1 MFAHLHTRSWFS
13 FLAGGSSPEA
23 LAQAASKQG
32 ISSAAITD
40 VGGVYGAVR
49 FQQACRDHGIK
60 SILGAE
66 VNVDGYTLVLL
77 ATSLDGYANLCQLLT
92 SAHLRRR
99 LDHIAT
105 FDELCE
111 HAGDLHCMTG
121 ARGSYLWHLVDKD
134 RMEAAQVW
142 VQQLHAVFGRRLSIE
157 LSHHL
162 YPGDTRRLHK
172 LTRLSN
178 ITYVPVVAT
187 GDVRYAVP
195 EDYARYDLVT
205 CVRLGI
211 TIFDAHEERPANAE
225 AFLRSEPDLYKLI
238 PFRHAFERANQ
249 IAEECNVDLLPGYI
263 TPPAASIPASM
274 TAQSYLTDLCDE
286 AFERRYAGKKSR
298 DKARA
303 QLTKELDVIRRLD
316 LEEFFLVVREITEES
331 RRRGIRCAGRG
342 SAANSIVAYLLGIT
356 GVDPLE
362 HNLLFERFLHAGRRG
377 TPDIDVDFDS
387 DRRDEI
393 IAWMDERFG
402 IEQTAMTATITTYRT
417 RSALRDTAKALGWP
431 MEQVNRMS
439 KAVSPHAG
447 KGLDVYRVK
456 LEQIVGPSPL
466 LGVLLERADALYG
479 SPRHLGLHSGGMV
492 LSRKPLYHF
501 TPVQES
507 ANGVKMVTFDKDD
520 IEALGLVKFDV
531 LGLRMLACLSE
542 AVELIHRHLPD
553 TIDIDELSLDDIP
566 TFNMI
571 RAGKTLGVFQ
581 IESQGQLHLL
591 GQHQPE
597 NFGDLINEIALFRPG
612 PLQGGMVH
620 PFVRRRRGLEEVE
633 YMHPHLEPV
642 LKDTYGVI
650 IYQEQVLEVAHQF
663 AGMSLIEADE
673 FRRLMS
679 KFRDPGQMESMRTRF
694 VTGAMEK
701 GVPEDVSNEVF
712 DKVSNFVGYGFCR
725 SHAAAFAKTVYQSAY
740 LKRHFAAP
748 FMAAFMQ
755 HRPGFYNLMTLE
767 EEARRFDVDI
777 LMPDINRSSFRYD
790 LEPKEDGTLAI
801 RKPLSSIQSVTIDT
815 AKMIVWERLRG
826 PFESVEDLYRRIPVG
841 IEAFRNIAR
850 SGAMDEIAGG
860 SRKALWEVGLMAR
873 RHGQPGANP
882 KPELFEEVLIR
893 EEDIPDL
900 DELTTTQRYSWDYE
914 THGAARTHPM
924 TLMRRSLN
932 ELEIR
937 PIETC
942 YQLGK
947 FTAVGSG
954 KAPTIVTTAG
964 LTALRQRPITA
975 KGVMFVTL
983 EDETGMIQT
992 IVLPNILEHLDHVL
1006 SQSALIVRGKLQ
1018 VMGNW
1023 RGLVV
1028 TQAWPLNGI
1037 FGGYAGHPSM
1047 GGGRDT
1053 FVTRPTDAVS
1063 HGTIPGG
1070 TDLPE
1075 ITVPGGKSAPI
1086 LIERNEKSSSPDN
1099 KIAGKSPQKSAGA
1112 SNPPPRF

>member
-1 MFAHLHTRSWFS
+1 MFTHLHTRSWFS

-23 LAQAASKQG
+23 LASAAARHGMKSL
-32 ISSAAITD
+32 AITD

-49 FQQACRDHGIK
+49 FQKACREHGIK

-66 VNVDGYTLVLL
+66 VNVDGHPIVLL
-77 ATSLDGYANLCQLLT
+77 ARNLDGYANLCKLLT
-92 SAHLRRR
+92 AAHLRRR

-105 FDELCE
+105 FEELCE
-111 HAGDLHCMTG
+111 HAEGLHCLTG
-121 ARGSYLWHLVDKD
+121 SRNSYLWHLVDNG

-142 VQQLHAVFGRRLSIE
+142 IQQLHAVFGRYLSVE
-157 LSHHL
+157 VSHHI
-162 YPGDTRRLHK
+162 YPGDTQRIHK
-172 LTRLSN
+172 LHRLAEV
-178 ITYVPVVAT
+178 TYVPLVAT
-187 GDVRYAVP
+187 GDVRYAVA

-205 CVRLGI
+205 CIRLGI

-225 AFLRSEPDLYKLI
+225 AFLRSEAGLRRLI
-238 PFRHAFERANQ
+238 PFSHAFDRAEQ
-249 IAEECNVDLLPGYI
+249 VAEECNVDLLPGYI

-274 TAQSYLTDLCDE
+274 TAQTWLHSLCDE
-286 AFERRYAGKKSR
+286 AFERRYGSR
-298 DKARA
+298 PTREKARA
-303 QLTKELDVIRRLD
+303 QLVKELDVIRRLD

-342 SAANSIVAYLLGIT
+342 SAANSIVAYLLGVT

-362 HNLLFERFLHAGRRG
+362 HNLLFERFLHAGRKG

-387 DRRDEI
+387 DRRNEI
-393 IAWMDERFG
+393 ISWMDERFG
-402 IEQTAMTATITTYRT
+402 IEQTAMTATITTYRI

-447 KGLDVYRVK
+447 KAVDAYRVK
-456 LEQIVGPSPL
+456 LEQVVGPSPL
-466 LGVLLERADALYG
+466 LGVLLERAEMLYG
-479 SPRHLGLHSGGMV
+479 SPRQLGLHSGGMV

-501 TPVQES
+501 TPVQVS

-520 IEALGLVKFDV
+520 VEALGLVKFDV
-531 LGLRMLACLSE
+531 LGLRMMACLSE
-542 AVELIHRHLPD
+542 AVELIERHMPD
-553 TIDIDELSLDDIP
+553 RIDIDELPLDDAQ

-597 NFGDLINEIALFRPG
+597 DFGDLINEIALFRPG

-620 PFVRRRRGLEEVE
+620 PFVRRRRGHEPVE
-633 YMHPHLEPV
+633 HMHPSLEPV
-642 LKDTYGVI
+642 LRDTYGVI
-650 IYQEQVLEVAHQF
+650 IYQEQVLEVAHRF
-663 AGMSLIEADE
+663 AGMSLVEADE

-679 KFRDPGQMESMRTRF
+679 KFRDPGEMESMRSKF
-694 VTGAMEK
+694 VEGAMRK
-701 GVPEDVSNEVF
+701 GVSHETANEVF

-740 LKRHFAAP
+740 LKKHYAAA

-767 EEARRFDVDI
+767 EEARRFGVEI
-777 LMPDINRSSFRYD
+777 LQPDINRSSFRYD
-790 LEPKEDGTLAI
+790 LEVVNGELAV
-801 RKPLSSIQSVTIDT
+801 RKPLSSIQSVTID
-815 AKMIVWERLRG
+815 AARLIVWERMQGLFG
-826 PFESVEDLYRRIPVG
+826 SVEDLYRRVPLDL
-841 IEAFRNIAR
+841 ESFRYIAR
-850 SGAMDEIAGG
+850 SGALDELAGG
-860 SRKALWEVGLMAR
+860 SRKALWEVGLMSR
-873 RHGQPGANP
+873 RHGQPGKNSSQM
-882 KPELFEEVLIR
+882 LFDEPLIS
-893 EEDIPDL
+893 EGDIPDL
-900 DELTTTQRYSWDYE
+900 DDLTTAERYSWDYE
-914 THGAARTHPM
+914 THGAARAHPM
-924 TLMRRSLN
+924 TLLRRSLN

-942 YQLGK
+942 YRLGK
-947 FTAVGSG
+947 FVPVGSG
-954 KAPTIVTTAG
+954 KAPAIVTVAG
-964 LTALRQRPITA
+964 VTALRQRPITA
-975 KGVMFVTL
+975 KGVLFVTL

-992 IVLPNILEHLDHVL
+992 IVLPNTLEHLDHIIN
-1006 SQSALIVRGKLQ
+1006 QPAMIVRGKLQ

-1037 FGGYAGHPSM
+1037 FGGYAGHASM

-1053 FVTRPTDAVS
+1053 FVTRVDEIGVHGGLAQEVPARDALVQGS
-1063 HGTIPGG
+1063 PVQGSQVQE
-1070 TDLPE
+1070 LS
-1075 ITVPGGKSAPI
+1075 GKRASGEDRSAEN
-1086 LIERNEKSSSPDN
+1086 LKGAATSSSP
-1099 KIAGKSPQKSAGA
+1099 STT
-1112 SNPPPRF
+1112 

>member
-1 MFAHLHTRSWFS
+1 MFTHLHTRSWFS

-23 LAQAASKQG
+23 IVQTAAFHGMKSL
-32 ISSAAITD
+32 AITD
-40 VGGVYGAVR
+40 IGGVYGAVR
-49 FQQACRDHGIK
+49 FQKACREHGIK

-77 ATSLDGYANLCQLLT
+77 ARTLDGYANLCKLLT
-92 SAHLRRR
+92 AAHFRQR
-99 LDHIAT
+99 LDHLAT

-111 HAGDLHCMTG
+111 HAEGLHCLTG
-121 ARGSYLWHLVDKD
+121 SRGSYLWHLVDRDK
-134 RMEAAQVW
+134 MEASQVW
-142 VQQLHAVFGRRLSIE
+142 VQQLHAIFGRRLSIE
-157 LSHHL
+157 VSHHV
-162 YPGDTRRLHK
+162 YPGDTRRIHK
-172 LTRLSN
+172 LNRLSEM
-178 ITYVPVVAT
+178 TYVPLVAT
-187 GDVRYAVP
+187 GDVRYAVA

-205 CVRLGI
+205 CIRLGI

-225 AFLRSEPDLYKLI
+225 AFLRSEAGLRRLI
-238 PFRHAFERANQ
+238 PFQRAFDRAEE

-274 TAQSYLTDLCDE
+274 TAQSYLLQLCNT
-286 AFERRYAGKKSR
+286 AFERRYKKKKSR

-303 QLTKELDVIRRLD
+303 QLVKELDVIRRLD

-387 DRRDEI
+387 DRRGEI
-393 IAWMDERFG
+393 ISWMDERFG
-402 IEQTAMTATITTYRT
+402 IDQTAMTATITTYRT

-431 MEQVNRMS
+431 IEQVNRMS

-447 KGLDVYRVK
+447 KAVDAYRVK

-466 LGVLLERADALYG
+466 LGILLERSEMLYG
-479 SPRHLGLHSGGMV
+479 SPRQLGLHSGGMV

-501 TPVQES
+501 TPIQVS

-531 LGLRMLACLSE
+531 LGLRMMACLSE
-542 AVELIHRHLPD
+542 AVELIERHMPD
-553 TIDIDELSLDDIP
+553 RIDIDELPLDDAQ

-597 NFGDLINEIALFRPG
+597 DFGDLINEIALFRPG

-663 AGMSLIEADE
+663 AGMSLVEADE

-679 KFRDPGQMESMRTRF
+679 KFRDPGEMESMRSKF
-694 VTGAMEK
+694 VSGAMKK
-701 GVPEDVSNEVF
+701 GVPEDAANEVF

-740 LKRHFAAP
+740 MKKHYAAA

-767 EEARRFDVDI
+767 EEARRFDVEI
-777 LMPDINRSSFRYD
+777 LMPDINKSSFRYD
-790 LEPKEDGTLAI
+790 LERTPDGKLSI
-801 RKPLSSIQSVTIDT
+801 RKPLSSIQAVTIDT
-815 AKMIVWERLRG
+815 AKLIVWERMHG
-826 PFESVEDLYRRIPVG
+826 MFKDVEDLYRRVPLG
-841 IEAFRNIAR
+841 IEAFRHIAR
-850 SGAMDEIAGG
+850 SGALDGIAGG

-873 RHGQPGANP
+873 RHGQPGSSPTPA
-882 KPELFEEVLIR
+882 LFEERLIR
-893 EEDIPDL
+893 EEDIPKL
-900 DELTTTQRYSWDYE
+900 DDLTTMERYSWDYE

-937 PIETC
+937 PIEMC
-942 YQLGK
+942 YRLGK
-947 FTAVGSG
+947 FVPVGSG
-954 KAPTIVTTAG
+954 KAPTIVTIAG
-964 LTALRQRPITA
+964 ITALRQRPITA
-975 KGVMFVTL
+975 KGVLFVTL

-992 IVLPNILEHLDHVL
+992 IVLPNTLEHLDHVIN
-1006 SQSALIVRGKLQ
+1006 QPAMIVRGKLQ

-1037 FGGYAGHPSM
+1037 FGGYAGHASM

-1053 FVTRPTDAVS
+1053 FVTKPTGVIVD
-1063 HGTIPGG
+1063 GTM
-1070 TDLPE
+1070 
-1075 ITVPGGKSAPI
+1075 ITGK
-1086 LIERNEKSSSPDN
+1086 EKPVEVF
-1099 KIAGKSPQKSAGA
+1099 GAGA
-1112 SNPPPRF
+1112 SSSQSLVGTLGKGGKINKNPEGATKPPPR